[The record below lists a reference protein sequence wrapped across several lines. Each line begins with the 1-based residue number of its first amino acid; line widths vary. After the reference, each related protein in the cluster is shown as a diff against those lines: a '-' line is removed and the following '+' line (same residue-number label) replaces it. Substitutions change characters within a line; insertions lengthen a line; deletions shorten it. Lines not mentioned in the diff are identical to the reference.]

1 MTTLREVK
9 EFLEIVQET
18 DSSFQ
23 FVTAFSNPHSWRCI
37 YNEVAF
43 QTESLL
49 TSDEMLKC
57 VKRALTE
64 TFCGWK
70 GGEYGYC
77 LDNHC
82 HLEAG
87 GIGCCTETAMED
99 FTERFE
105 AMKAEWKAHRITTNE
120 DTPKK
125 TKKPRITK
133 AEKQAAAE
141 KYHKEQQEKEAAE
154 FRSTYQHN
162 LLSLIADNLTMGW
175 RVLVDDGEFKF
186 DSTSTEKTFPVVL
199 PDEITYRE
207 IRDFVGA
214 MEYVRYS
221 IDEAIEQLREQEI
234 TFAKKQAVLSK
245 LTKEERELLGFDKIC
260 L

>member
-1 MTTLREVK
+1 MTTLHEVK

-23 FVTAFSNPHSWRCI
+23 FVNAFNNPHSWRGI

-43 QTESLL
+43 QTEMLM
-49 TSDEMLKC
+49 TSDEMLHC

-64 TFCGWK
+64 TFFGWK

-87 GIGCCTETAMED
+87 GTGCYTETAMED

-105 AMKAEWKAHRITTNE
+105 AMKVEWKAHRITTTE
-120 DTPKK
+120 DAPKK

-141 KYHKEQQEKEAAE
+141 KYRKEQQEKESAE

-162 LLSLIADNLTMGW
+162 LLSLIADHMTMGW
-175 RVLVDDGEFKF
+175 RVLVDNGEFKF

-199 PDEITYRE
+199 PDEMTYRE
-207 IRDFVGA
+207 IRDFGEA
-214 MEYVRYS
+214 MEDVRYS
-221 IDEAIEQLREQEI
+221 IDKAIEQLREQEI
-234 TFAKKQAVLSK
+234 VIAKKQAALSK
-245 LTKEERELLGFDKIC
+245 LTKEERELLGV
-260 L
+260 